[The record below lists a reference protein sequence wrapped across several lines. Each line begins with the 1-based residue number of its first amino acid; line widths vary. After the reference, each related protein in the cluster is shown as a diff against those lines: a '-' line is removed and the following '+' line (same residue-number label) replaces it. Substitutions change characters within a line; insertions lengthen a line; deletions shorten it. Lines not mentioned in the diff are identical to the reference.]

1 MKMADI
7 LRDLADKLDG
17 HEGSDISGDN
27 IGH

>member
-17 HEGSDISGDN
+17 HEGSDIGGVVE
-27 IGH
+27 IY